1 MLEAKKLFYIV
12 RRNLFGKLLN
22 ILFEFWFKRGSQKK
36 VSENIQIFS
45 GRISGKVPG
54 KIREKISDDLVWTL
68 LKYNLSFDVFQKSP
82 AWFGFK
88 NCSVLYKVLL
98 LMFEYSYDACYDL
111 SIFNIWFKQKLLF
124 L

>member
-1 MLEAKKLFYIV
+1 M
-12 RRNLFGKLLN
+12 
-22 ILFEFWFKRGSQKK
+22 FEFRFKSGSQKK

-54 KIREKISDDLVWTL
+54 KIREKIIDDLVWTL
-68 LKYNLSFDVFQKSP
+68 LTYNLSFDVFQKSP

-98 LMFEYSYDACYDL
+98 LMFEYSYDVCYDL
-111 SIFNIWFKQKLLF
+111 SIFNIWLKQKLLF